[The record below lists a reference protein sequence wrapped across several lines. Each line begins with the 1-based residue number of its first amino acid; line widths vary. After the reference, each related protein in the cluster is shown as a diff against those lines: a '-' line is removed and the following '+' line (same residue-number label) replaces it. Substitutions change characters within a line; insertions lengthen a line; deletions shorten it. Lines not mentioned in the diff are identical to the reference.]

1 MNFSSLQKNAVG
13 ENLFIMQT
21 CYCCSGKSFED
32 CCKPYLDGVSKPNTA
47 LELMRSRYS
56 AYATGSADYILRT
69 THISTRNL
77 YDLDSILNWST
88 TSKWLRLQIVTTKK
102 GMPKDSEG
110 FVEFKAT
117 YQTQDKKMILHHEH
131 SFFKKENG
139 EWFFVEP
146 LDFSK

>member
-1 MNFSSLQKNAVG
+1 MIQVESYCELFSLKKMRLGRIYLLCKLVIVVLENHLRIAV
-13 ENLFIMQT
+13 
-21 CYCCSGKSFED
+21 
-32 CCKPYLDGVSKPNTA
+32 KPYLDGVNKPNTA

-102 GMPKDSEG
+102 GMPKIQKDLS
-110 FVEFKAT
+110 
-117 YQTQDKKMILHHEH
+117 
-131 SFFKKENG
+131 N
-139 EWFFVEP
+139 
-146 LDFSK
+146 SKQPIKPRIRK